1 MIFSENK
8 QLFGF
13 DGMER
18 IVAVEFSVPNQIDI
32 FVREPDGSTAI
43 RREEFSPFLWT
54 SSAGIPLEGA
64 LTFDQLM
71 TFPDWRS
78 YQEARSRLAKEGTPL
93 FAFND
98 PVQQYLTVIRSP
110 PLFLAIATAG
120 SKFCSWRASLRKL
133 SAPLL
138 KLSPL

>member
-32 FVREPDGSTAI
+32 FLRESDGSTSI
-43 RREEFSPFLWT
+43 RREEFSPFLWA
-54 SSAGIPLEGA
+54 SSAAIPLEGA
-64 LTFDQLM
+64 LALDQLM

-78 YQEARSRLAKEGTPL
+78 YQEARSRLAP
-93 FAFND
+93 D
-98 PVQQYLTVIRSP
+98 
-110 PLFLAIATAG
+110 
-120 SKFCSWRASLRKL
+120 
-133 SAPLL
+133 
-138 KLSPL
+138 